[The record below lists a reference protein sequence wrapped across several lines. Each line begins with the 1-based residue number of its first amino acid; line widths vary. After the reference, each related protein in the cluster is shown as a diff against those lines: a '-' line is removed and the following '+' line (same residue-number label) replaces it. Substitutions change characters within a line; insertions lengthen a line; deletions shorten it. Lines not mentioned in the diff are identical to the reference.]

1 MSENKY
7 SSLDHH
13 HSIFNKIR
21 TPIFLRILLIL
32 INIFVSYVFLAYIP
46 GNENALGG
54 PAVLLFSWLLFAI
67 KLLSDLAPHV
77 IASNF
82 LAAVLFI
89 ILHILYL
96 AGLCVITTLFI
107 RIIKPPMIRKLSS
120 LLVPISIHFFVPVLL
135 IIINREARSSF
146 TNSLLGSLIALGW
159 VISYRTF
166 DWRLALGS
174 KKPAAMTH
182 RV

>member
-54 PAVLLFSWLLFAI
+54 PLVLLFSWLLVAS
-67 KLLSDLAPHV
+67 KLLKDLAPHM
-77 IASNF
+77 IPSNF
-82 LAAVLFI
+82 LANVLFI
-89 ILHILYL
+89 ILHFLYL
-96 AGLCVITTLFI
+96 AGLCEITTFFL
-107 RIIKPPMIRKLSS
+107 RNIKSPMIRKLSS
-120 LLVPISIHFFVPVLL
+120 LLVPIAVHLSAPILF
-135 IIINREARSSF
+135 IIIFREGRSSVI
-146 TNSLLGSLIALGW
+146 SKPLSSLIALGW
-159 VISYRTF
+159 VISYRTL
-166 DWRLALGS
+166 DWRLALGL
-174 KKPAAMTH
+174 KKPAGLGEGT
-182 RV
+182 